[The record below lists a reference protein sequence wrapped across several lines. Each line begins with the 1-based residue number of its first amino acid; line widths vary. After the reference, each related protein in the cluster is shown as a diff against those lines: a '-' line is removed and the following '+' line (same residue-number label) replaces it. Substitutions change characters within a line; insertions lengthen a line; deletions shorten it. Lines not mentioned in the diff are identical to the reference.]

1 MNHSCSFTDIRVK
14 QKKKGNKTMKKTY
27 MNPTTDIV
35 RVETQQMIAQSLGV
49 NSSETIKD
57 TNKILSRQGGAWDDD
72 ED

>member
-1 MNHSCSFTDIRVK
+1 
-14 QKKKGNKTMKKTY
+14 MKKTY

-35 RVETQQMIAQSLGV
+35 RVETQQMIAQSMGV
-49 NSSETIKD
+49 NSSETISD